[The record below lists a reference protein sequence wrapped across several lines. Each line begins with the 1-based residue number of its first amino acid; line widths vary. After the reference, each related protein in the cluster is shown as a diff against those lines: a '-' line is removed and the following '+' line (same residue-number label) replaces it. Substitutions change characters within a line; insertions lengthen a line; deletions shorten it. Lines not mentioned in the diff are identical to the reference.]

1 MEILDVFWNA
11 LVALAQKSGFCN
23 ITPQQGLMIAVSF
36 LLMYLAIVRKFEPLL
51 LLPIAFGMMLT
62 NIRANMFHPE
72 MFGISLTCR

>member
-51 LLPIAFGMMLT
+51 
-62 NIRANMFHPE
+62 
-72 MFGISLTCR
+72 